1 MWYYNYV
8 FASNRERI
16 MTFEEQLE
24 QLQISID
31 NFKISVE
38 KYLKSIKQ
46 KEGERMLYK
55 LTIKDQKTGEEIK
68 KEIETLKELK
78 WLLLEYKDQLI
89 DFEMR
94 GENNDI
100 YKTNKTR

>member
-1 MWYYNYV
+1 MMID
-8 FASNRERI
+8 EDLI
-16 MTFEEQLE
+16 
-24 QLQISID
+24 QLQNSID

-46 KEGERMLYK
+46 KEEENVIYK
-55 LTIKDQKTGEEIK
+55 ITIKDQKTGEEIK

-89 DFEMR
+89 DFEMK
-94 GENNDI
+94 GEKNDI

>member
-1 MWYYNYV
+1 
-8 FASNRERI
+8 
-16 MTFEEQLE
+16 MTFQKQIE

-31 NFKISVE
+31 NFKISAE

-46 KEGERMLYK
+46 KEGERMPYK
-55 LTIKDQKTGEEIK
+55 ITIKDQKTGEEIK

-78 WLLLEYKDQLI
+78 WLLLEYKDQLV

-100 YKTNKTR
+100 YKTNKTRK

>member
-1 MWYYNYV
+1 MKY
-8 FASNRERI
+8 
-16 MTFEEQLE
+16 EEQLE

-31 NFKISVE
+31 KFKISAE

-46 KEGERMLYK
+46 KEGEKMPYK
-55 LTIKDQKTGEEIK
+55 ITIKDQKTGEEIK
-68 KEIETLKELK
+68 KEIATLKELK

-94 GENNDI
+94 GESNDI
-100 YKTNKTR
+100 YKTNKIRK

>member
-1 MWYYNYV
+1 
-8 FASNRERI
+8 

-31 NFKISVE
+31 NFAISVG
-38 KYLKSIKQ
+38 KYLNSIKE
-46 KEGERMLYK
+46 KEERNVIYK
-55 LTIKDQKTGEEIK
+55 ITIKDQKTGEEIK
-68 KEIETLKELK
+68 KEIQTLKELK

-89 DFEMR
+89 DFEMK

>member
-1 MWYYNYV
+1 
-8 FASNRERI
+8 

-46 KEGERMLYK
+46 KEGEKVPYK
-55 LTIKDQKTGEEIK
+55 ITIKDQKTGEEIK
-68 KEIETLKELK
+68 KEIQTLKELK

-89 DFEMR
+89 DFEMK

>member
-1 MWYYNYV
+1 
-8 FASNRERI
+8 

-24 QLQISID
+24 QLQISI
-31 NFKISVE
+31 NNLKISVE
-38 KYLKSIKQ
+38 KYLNSIKQ

-55 LTIKDQKTGEEIK
+55 LTIKDQKTGEETK
-68 KEIETLKELK
+68 KEIATLKELK
-78 WLLLEYKDQLI
+78 WLLLEYQDQLV

-100 YKTNKTR
+100 YKTNKIRK

>member
-1 MWYYNYV
+1 
-8 FASNRERI
+8 

-31 NFKISVE
+31 NFKISAE

-46 KEGERMLYK
+46 KEGERMPYK
-55 LTIKDQKTGEEIK
+55 ITIKDQKTGEEIK
-68 KEIETLKELK
+68 KEIATLKELK

-100 YKTNKTR
+100 YKKNKIRK

>member
-1 MWYYNYV
+1 
-8 FASNRERI
+8 
-16 MTFEEQLE
+16 MTFDKQLE

-38 KYLKSIKQ
+38 KYL
-46 KEGERMLYK
+46 
-55 LTIKDQKTGEEIK
+55 TK
-68 KEIETLKELK
+68 KEIATLKELK
-78 WLLLEYKDQLI
+78 WLLLEYKNQLI

-100 YKTNKTR
+100 YKTNKIRK

>member
-1 MWYYNYV
+1 
-8 FASNRERI
+8 
-16 MTFEEQLE
+16 MTFNEQLE

-31 NFKISVE
+31 NFKISAE
-38 KYLKSIKQ
+38 KYLNSIKE
-46 KEGERMLYK
+46 KEERNVIYK
-55 LTIKDQKTGEEIK
+55 ITIKDQKTGEEIR
-68 KEIETLKELK
+68 KEIQTLKELK

-100 YKTNKTR
+100 YKTNKIRK

>member
-1 MWYYNYV
+1 
-8 FASNRERI
+8 

-38 KYLKSIKQ
+38 KYLNSIKQ

-55 LTIKDQKTGEEIK
+55 LTIKDQKTGEETK
-68 KEIETLKELK
+68 KEIATLKELK
-78 WLLLEYKDQLI
+78 WLLLEYQDQLV

-100 YKTNKTR
+100 YKTNKIRK

>member
-1 MWYYNYV
+1 
-8 FASNRERI
+8 

-31 NFKISVE
+31 NFKISAE

-100 YKTNKTR
+100 YKTNKIRK

>member
-1 MWYYNYV
+1 
-8 FASNRERI
+8 
-16 MTFEEQLE
+16 MTFDKQLE

-31 NFKISVE
+31 NFKISAE

-46 KEGERMLYK
+46 KEGERMPYK
-55 LTIKDQKTGEEIK
+55 ITIKDQKTGEEIK
-68 KEIETLKELK
+68 KEIATLKELK
-78 WLLLEYKDQLI
+78 WLLLEYIDQLI

-100 YKTNKTR
+100 YKTNKIRK

>member
-1 MWYYNYV
+1 
-8 FASNRERI
+8 

-24 QLQISID
+24 QLQISVD

-46 KEGERMLYK
+46 KEGEMMPYK
-55 LTIKDQKTGEEIK
+55 ITIKDQQTNKETK
-68 KEIETLKELK
+68 KEIKTLKELK
-78 WLLLEYKDQLI
+78 WLLLEYKDQLV

-94 GENNDI
+94 EVQNNTLH
-100 YKTNKTR
+100 KR